1 MIYLLIAFFTLL
13 IIYQMFLEYFNE
25 KIIEGMDNEYQDYNT
40 NDPNN
45 VMILA
50 QQNAG
55 NIQVLKQQL
64 DSLLGLDQEVKDI
77 SGNVVLLQQQVSDLV
92 QAQQNYA
99 SQMTPASTPDI
110 SGIEDTTTA
119 DVVTTS

>member
-1 MIYLLIAFFTLL
+1 MLYLLIIFFSLL
-13 IIYQMFLEYFNE
+13 IFYQLFLEHFTNQL
-25 KIIEGMDNEYQDYNT
+25 IEGMDNEYQNYNT

-64 DSLLGLDQEVKDI
+64 DTLLSLDQEVKDI
-77 SGNVVLLQQQVSDLV
+77 SGNVVLLQQQVNDLV

-99 SQMTPASTPDI
+99 TQMAPATTPEI
-110 SGIEDTTTA
+110 SGATTTT

>member
-1 MIYLLIAFFTLL
+1 
-13 IIYQMFLEYFNE
+13 MFLEYFNE